1 MYYLGLDVG
10 SSSVK
15 AALVEAKSG
24 KSILSVHEPKNEMSI
39 SSLKNDW
46 AEQDPNVWWKLTCTA
61 IKLSLIHI

>member
-46 AEQDPNVWWKLTCTA
+46 AEQD
-61 IKLSLIHI
+61 LSLIHI